1 MEKDKKK
8 KILQVIS
15 LAVLFL
21 NIGVVMFKLIELGV
35 QKARE
40 RQEQEAIQEKED
52 KKNSKVKAEKYI
64 KTYAEK
70 LQNEMRDAGIADL
83 RVVYT
88 ECSYE
93 YFDEYWGTDD
103 YESADYAYYYM
114 LDYYSDSIDAI
125 YAANTAGGNFEP
137 FIELM
142 SNVGLVESNREGWYK
157 NSMDIEMGDKTI
169 AVYIGDKNLTNDM
182 TVKKEPDQTYSV
194 EGRRW
199 VYVNGKE
206 VYAKTITTNNS
217 GSSGSGNSGSGYSGS
232 SYSGNNYSGSSSRGS
247 SSGSSS
253 KYDPYDVYDYDDP
266 DDFADE
272 WAEEFGDGSYDDG
285 YDDAY
290 DYWDETH

>member
-8 KILQVIS
+8 KILQVIG

-21 NIGVVMFKLIELGV
+21 NIGVAMFKLIEFDV
-35 QKARE
+35 QKAKE

-52 KKNSKVKAEKYI
+52 KRNSKVKADEYI
-64 KTYAEK
+64 KSYAEN

-125 YAANTAGGNFEP
+125 YAANTAGGDFEP

-157 NSMDIEMGDKTI
+157 DAIYIEMGDKTI

-194 EGRRW
+194 EGRQW

-232 SYSGNNYSGSSSRGS
+232 SYSGSNYSGSSSRGS

-272 WAEEFGDGSYDDG
+272 WGEEFGDGSYDDG

-290 DYWDETH
+290 DYWDEMH

>member
-1 MEKDKKK
+1 MEKDMKK
-8 KILQVIS
+8 KILQVAG
-15 LAVLFL
+15 LAVLIL
-21 NIGVVMFKLIELGV
+21 GIGFTMFKLVELDV

-40 RQEQEAIQEKED
+40 RQEQEAFQEKED
-52 KKNSKVKAEKYI
+52 KKNSKVKAEEYI
-64 KTYAEK
+64 ESYAEK
-70 LQNEMRDAGIADL
+70 LQNEMRDAGIEDL

-169 AVYIGDKNLTNDM
+169 AVYIGDKNLTNLSCTLPEGSRNICILDGEEQ
-182 TVKKEPDQTYSV
+182 KKCRADFFRSFVPD
-194 EGRRW
+194 
-199 VYVNGKE
+199 
-206 VYAKTITTNNS
+206 TIIL
-217 GSSGSGNSGSGYSGS
+217 
-232 SYSGNNYSGSSSRGS
+232 
-247 SSGSSS
+247 
-253 KYDPYDVYDYDDP
+253 
-266 DDFADE
+266 
-272 WAEEFGDGSYDDG
+272 
-285 YDDAY
+285 
-290 DYWDETH
+290 